1 MSSIE
6 AKTPAR
12 LALRRLRGDPL
23 AMASIG
29 FLLVLCLVALAA
41 PLIVGLIAHP
51 PNDTSHYQ
59 QTTTAIGTPKG
70 PNLGLRFFFGADQ
83 FGRDLFSRV
92 LYGARVS
99 LLVGVL
105 ATGVAVVIGVTV
117 GLLAGYHRGWVDT
130 LLSRLVDMLLSIP
143 FLLLALALVA
153 VLRPSL
159 WIVVLVISLTTWTYL
174 ARIIRAQVLSLRER
188 EFVEA
193 ARCLGASDLRIMVLE
208 ILPNLAGP
216 IIVYGTLAI
225 PTNIL
230 FEAYLS
236 FLGLGPPPPTA
247 TWGQMLADANGFY
260 QVAWWMVVFPGL
272 ALLATTL
279 AFNLL
284 GDSLRD
290 ALDPGSGTRR

>member
-6 AKTPAR
+6 GRTPTR
-12 LALRRLRGDPL
+12 LALRRLRRDPL
-23 AMASIG
+23 ALASLG
-29 FLLVLCLVALAA
+29 FLLVLCVVALAA

-83 FGRDLFSRV
+83 FGRDLLSRV

-105 ATGVAVVIGVTV
+105 ATGVAVVFGVSV

-174 ARIIRAQVLSLRER
+174 ARIIRGQVLSLRER

-193 ARCLGASDLRIMVLE
+193 ARCLGAGDLRIMLRE
-208 ILPNLAGP
+208 ILPNLVGP
-216 IIVYGTLAI
+216 IIVYATLAI
-225 PTNIL
+225 PSNIL

-260 QVAWWMVVFPGL
+260 QVAWWMVVFPGV

-290 ALDPGSGTRR
+290 ALDPRGSVRG